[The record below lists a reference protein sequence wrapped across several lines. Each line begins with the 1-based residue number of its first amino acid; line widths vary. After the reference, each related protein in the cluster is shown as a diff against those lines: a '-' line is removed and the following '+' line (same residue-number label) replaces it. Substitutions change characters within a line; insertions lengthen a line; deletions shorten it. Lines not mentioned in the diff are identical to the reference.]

1 MREPETFEITIGQ
14 LNLILSIIDRDFE
27 HSSKEGADLLD
38 FNHYSYCINR
48 ALLYKRLTDLS
59 WSES

>member
-1 MREPETFEITIGQ
+1 MSEPQTFKITIGE
-14 LNLILSIIDRDFE
+14 LNLILSIIDRDFK
-27 HSSKEGADLLD
+27 HTSKEGADLLD
-38 FNHYSYCINR
+38 FDHYSYCITR